1 MRTQDWESKKI
12 TKNVSF
18 LKIKEGRI
26 LCWKAQIYGQW
37 KRFDSPKMMEWLEHI
52 LVLNALFPWMLT
64 EVAGEKF
71 PVRIVKC
78 EWEER
83 RGWKWGL
90 VRTRLRPCGLL
101 DFSDGCFYFKSEKWK
116 ILSVDVFFRKLL
128 FSFFVLVIL
137 LCLLT
142 IFLFFF

>member
-1 MRTQDWESKKI
+1 MDTRLKRKKMRTQDWESKKI

-64 EVAGEKF
+64 EVAGEKNF
-71 PVRIVKC
+71 R
-78 EWEER
+78 
-83 RGWKWGL
+83 WGL
-90 VRTRLRPCGLL
+90 WSVNEKREEAENGVWSEQDCGL
-101 DFSDGCFYFKSEKWK
+101 
-116 ILSVDVFFRKLL
+116 VD
-128 FSFFVLVIL
+128 SWTLVMAAFIWSL
-137 LCLLT
+137 KNGRYYQ
-142 IFLFFF
+142 

>member
-1 MRTQDWESKKI
+1 MLKSSNLWSMKKI
-12 TKNVSF
+12 WLTKNDGMTWAHSCV
-18 LKIKEGRI
+18 KCIVPVDADGGR
-26 LCWKAQIYGQW
+26 
-37 KRFDSPKMMEWLEHI
+37 RR
-52 LVLNALFPWMLT
+52 
-64 EVAGEKF
+64 EKF

-137 LCLLT
+137 LRLLT
-142 IFLFFF
+142 IFFFFFFFRKMVEFHSKRTELRNDKVKE